1 MSNNTLDGIKVVEYA
16 TEVSGPYC
24 GKLLADL
31 GAEVIKVE
39 PPGGDP
45 SRSFGPFPKSGP
57 HPEKSATFLYLN
69 TSKKGVVLDLDTAEG
84 LTDFKKLLKW
94 ADLLIDNHPPRI
106 LEGLGLSWDTLHA
119 LNPRLVYTS
128 ITPYGRT
135 GPRANVKG
143 DELTLIHAGGLGNLL
158 PTRSVDVDRA
168 PVKIGGYPMGYHG
181 GIVAALASL
190 AAVIGTKKTG
200 HGQLIDISLQEV
212 ILAMVSPTVT
222 STRYHKTT
230 YSRVPDRPPPMG
242 RMQTKDGYV
251 ILNAFDD
258 HHFKALRDLMGNPE
272 WLEGDEWLSL
282 AYRAHHL
289 TDVALEL
296 DEWMLTQEKENIHQK
311 AAKMGIPIGPIAT
324 AKEVMKNKQYTAREY
339 FIEVDHPEA
348 GKYRYAGWPYKMSK
362 TPPRVSRHAP
372 LLGQNN
378 EEVLQNLTKPA
389 EKVEASL
396 ADQGTKTTTGRSSAN
411 NSLPLEGVR
420 ILEFCMVWAG
430 PYANMLLTHLG
441 AEVIRIESHNRT
453 DLTRRSFP
461 WSLPDPAPTAV
472 PPNQGLAYNSVNQ
485 GKKSVTL
492 DLTNPEGLKLAKRL
506 VELSDVVLDNLR
518 PGALDKLGLGYEDL
532 RQIRSDIIVLST
544 SSRGHQGP
552 ERNYR
557 GYAMIHQAIGGQA
570 YITGYPDD
578 HPCHS
583 TGDVDLMNATAA
595 AYVLVAALY
604 HHTRAGE
611 GQFIDYSQCEGVSS
625 LIGEVLLGYEMTSM
639 IPERMGNTHPVY
651 APHSVYRC
659 WGVDRWLALEIHS
672 DKEFAILTRIIN
684 KPELSEDPRF
694 TNMASRKKNESELDK
709 IIEGWTRQRDR
720 DWMVDEFCKAGLAAS
735 PSRDARDL
743 YADTHLKARHAFVT
757 IDHPELGELEL
768 VGMPWKMSDLEMARI
783 HAPLLG
789 EHNQYVLNELLGLSD
804 IEIANLRKKDIIM

>member
-1 MSNNTLDGIKVVEYA
+1 MSKNALDGIKVVEYA

-31 GAEVIKVE
+31 GAEVIKIE

-69 TSKKGVVLDLDTAEG
+69 TSKKGVVLDLDATEG
-84 LTDFKKLLKW
+84 LADFKRLLKW
-94 ADLLIDNHPPRI
+94 ADLLIDNHPPKI
-106 LEGLGLSWDTLHA
+106 LEDLGLPWDTLHA

-128 ITPYGRT
+128 ITPHGRT
-135 GPRANVKG
+135 GPRADVKG
-143 DELTLIHAGGLGNLL
+143 NELTLIHAGGLGNLM

-168 PVKIGGYPMGYHG
+168 PVKMGGYPVGYHG
-181 GIVAALASL
+181 GIAAALASL
-190 AAVIGTKKTG
+190 AAVIGTKRTG
-200 HGQLIDISLQEV
+200 QGQLIDISLQEV
-212 ILAMVSPTVT
+212 ILAMVSPTVA

-242 RMQTKDGYV
+242 RMQAKDGYV
-251 ILNAFDD
+251 ILNAFDN
-258 HHFKALRDLMGNPE
+258 HHFEALRNLMGNPE
-272 WLEGDEWLSL
+272 WLEGDKWLSL
-282 AYRAHHL
+282 AYRSHHL
-289 TDVALEL
+289 TDVALDL
-296 DEWMLTQEKENIHQK
+296 DEWMLTQKKDEIHHK
-311 AAKMGIPIGPIAT
+311 AAKMGIPIGPLYT
-324 AKEVMKNKQYTAREY
+324 AEEVINNPQYTAREY
-339 FIEVDHPEA
+339 FVEVEHPEA
-348 GKYRYAGWPYKMSK
+348 GKYRYPGWPYKMLKS
-362 TPPRVSRHAP
+362 PPRVSRHAP

-378 EEVLQNLTKPA
+378 EEVFNNLTGPA
-389 EKVEASL
+389 EKVEASQ
-396 ADQGTKTTTGRSSAN
+396 ASHGTQTITGKSSIH
-411 NSLPLEGVR
+411 NSLPLQGVR

-441 AEVIRIESHNRT
+441 AEVIRVESHKRT
-453 DLTRRSFP
+453 DLTRRNFP
-461 WSLPDPAPTAV
+461 WPLPDPAPTAV
-472 PPNQGLAYNSVNQ
+472 PPNQAMGYNSVNQ

-492 DLTNPEGLKLAKRL
+492 DLTDPEGLRLAKRL
-506 VELSDVVLDNLR
+506 VEMSDVVFDNLR
-518 PGALDKLGLGYEDL
+518 PGAMDKLGLGYEDL
-532 RQIRSDIIVLST
+532 RRIKSDIIVLST
-544 SSRGHQGP
+544 SSRGHEGP
-552 ERNYR
+552 ERDYR
-557 GYAMIHQAIGGQA
+557 GYAMIHHAIGGQA

-583 TGDVDLMNATAA
+583 TGDVDLMNATTA
-595 AYVLVAALY
+595 AYAVVAALY
-604 HHTRAGE
+604 HHHQTGE

-625 LIGEVLLGYEMTSM
+625 LIGEVLLGYEMTSEV
-639 IPERMGNTHPVY
+639 PERMGNAHPVY

-672 DKEFAILTRIIN
+672 DEEFAILTRVIN

-694 TNMASRKKNESELDK
+694 SNMASRKKDESELDT

-743 YADTHLKARHAFVT
+743 YADTHLKARNAFVS

-768 VGMPWKMSDLEMARI
+768 VGMPWKMSDLEMARV

-789 EHNQYVLNELLGLSD
+789 EHNHYVLSELLGLSD
-804 IEIANLRKKDIIM
+804 REIDDLRQKDVIM

>member
-1 MSNNTLDGIKVVEYA
+1 MSKNTLDGIKVVEYA

-31 GAEVIKVE
+31 GAEVIKIE

-69 TSKKGVVLDLDTAEG
+69 TSKKGVVLDLDTVEG
-84 LTDFKKLLKW
+84 LADFKKLLQW

-119 LNPRLVYTS
+119 LNPGLVYTS

-135 GPRANVKG
+135 GPRANIKG

-158 PTRSVDVDRA
+158 PTRSIDVDRA
-168 PVKIGGYPMGYHG
+168 PVKIGGYPVGYHG

-190 AAVIGTKKTG
+190 AAVIGKMRTG
-200 HGQLIDISLQEV
+200 LGQLIDISLQEV
-212 ILAMVSPTVT
+212 ILAMVSPTVA

-230 YSRVPDRPPPMG
+230 WCRVPDRPPPMG
-242 RMQTKDGYV
+242 RMKTKDGYV
-251 ILNAFDD
+251 ILNAFDN

-289 TDVALEL
+289 MDVALNL
-296 DEWMLTQEKENIHQK
+296 DEWMLNQKKDNIHHK

-324 AKEVMKNKQYTAREY
+324 AQEVMNNKQYAAREY
-339 FIEVDHPEA
+339 FLEVEHPEA
-348 GKYRYAGWPYKMSK
+348 GKYRYPGWPYKMSS
-362 TPPRVSRHAP
+362 TPPRVSRPAP
-372 LLGQNN
+372 LLGQYN
-378 EEVLQNLTKPA
+378 EEVFLNLNSSTKESKGITAPQ
-389 EKVEASL
+389 S
-396 ADQGTKTTTGRSSAN
+396 TKAATGKSPKDN
-411 NSLPLEGVR
+411 TLPLDGIR

-441 AEVIRIESHNRT
+441 AEVIRVETHKRT

-461 WSLPDPAPTAV
+461 WPLPDPAPTEV

-492 DLTNPEGLKLAKRL
+492 DLTNPEGLELAKRL
-506 VELSDVVLDNLR
+506 VGLSDVVVDNLR
-518 PGALDKLGLGYEDL
+518 PGAMDKLSLGYEDL
-532 RQIRSDIIVLST
+532 RQIKPNIIVLST
-544 SSRGHQGP
+544 SSRGHAGP

-557 GYAMIHQAIGGQA
+557 GFAMIHQAIGGQA

-583 TGDVDLMNATAA
+583 TGDVDLMNATTA
-595 AYVLVAALY
+595 AYAVITALY
-604 HHTRAGE
+604 HQSRTGE
-611 GQFIDYSQCEGVSS
+611 GQFIDYSQCEGESS
-625 LIGEVLLGYEMTSM
+625 LIGEILLGYEMTSI
-639 IPERMGNTHPVY
+639 IPERMGNAHPTY
-651 APHSVYRC
+651 APHNVYRC

-672 DKEFAILTRIIN
+672 DEEFAILARVIG
-684 KPELSEDPRF
+684 KPALAKDPRF
-694 TNMASRKKNESELDK
+694 ADMASRKGYEAELDQ
-709 IIEGWTRQRDR
+709 IIEEWTGQRDR
-720 DWMVDEFCKAGLAAS
+720 DWMVGEFCMAGLAAS

-743 YADTHLKARHAFVT
+743 YADPHLKARKAFVT
-757 IDHPELGELEL
+757 INHPELGELEL
-768 VGMPWKMSDLEMARI
+768 VGMPWKMSDLEMPRN

-789 EHNQYVLNELLGLSD
+789 QHNQYVLNEILGLSD